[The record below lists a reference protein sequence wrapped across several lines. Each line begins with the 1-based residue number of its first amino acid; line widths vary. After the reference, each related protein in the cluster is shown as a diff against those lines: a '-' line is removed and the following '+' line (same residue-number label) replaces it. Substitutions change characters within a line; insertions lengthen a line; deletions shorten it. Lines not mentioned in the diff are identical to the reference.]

1 MNNMPIEERIK
12 GINKLIMQQ
21 NFGEIPWGLYNG
33 KLGLCIY
40 FFHLARQTGQEEYK
54 KYAEDLLDNCVAEIN
69 SHLGADIENGLS
81 GFALT
86 LGYLA
91 ERQFISDDI
100 NRSLSEIDSIIFRE
114 LNFKWL
120 ENPSM
125 PPSSYI
131 PLLFYLSDRIK
142 RLDKNRVSREIFQ
155 DLTVHI
161 VNKLYH
167 ELDIY
172 SPSAHFSLEST
183 IPLYLIGLSELYKLG
198 FFNYKLKK
206 VFDKLS
212 PAILSM
218 RPLGQDLRLYLCMAI
233 NRVNGQIE
241 IPGWKE
247 HAEMLFGQTDPHSAI
262 NEEFKSGDI
271 GILKGVAGY
280 ALLLS
285 WADRYYKESNI
296 FSSNRERIIQHIDR
310 SILWENNFQNGYNLG
325 LMNGFAGMAL
335 VYYSFL
341 K

>member
-1 MNNMPIEERIK
+1 MDYINLERKIKAMNE
-12 GINKLIMQQ
+12 LIMRHDP
-21 NFGEIPWGLYNG
+21 GKMPWGLYDG

-54 KYAEDLLDNCVAEIN
+54 KYAENLLENCVAEIN

-86 LGYLA
+86 LGYLT
-91 ERQFISDDI
+91 ERQFISGDV

-120 ENPSM
+120 ENPNQSGA
-125 PPSSYI
+125 SYI
-131 PLLFYLSDRIK
+131 PLLFYLADRIR
-142 RLDKNRVSREIFQ
+142 RLDNNRLNREIFQ
-155 DLTVHI
+155 DLAVHI

-183 IPLYLIGLSELYKLG
+183 IPLYLICLGELYKLG

-212 PAILSM
+212 PVILSM
-218 RPLGQDLRLYLCMAI
+218 RPQNQSLRLYLCMAI

-247 HAEMLFGQTDPHSAI
+247 HADMLFGQIDHHSAI
-262 NEEFKSGDI
+262 NEEFRSGDI
-271 GILKGVAGY
+271 GILKGMTGY

-285 WADRYYKESNI
+285 WADKHYKGLNI
-296 FSSNRERIIQHIDR
+296 LSSNKEQIIDR
-310 SILWENNFQNGYNLG
+310 IDHSILWENNSQNGCNLG